1 MMVVLY
7 VLYCLLLSV
16 VSVYSVQFEPP
27 VPTWKK
33 VRRNDAEVGLSGNQ
47 GFAARNGHGLC
58 VFKDSLWVVGGR
70 SEEYITYNL
79 IPSVRRS
86 DVWKRCVH
94 VVKCAYTYHTMPQSS

>member
-1 MMVVLY
+1 MVNMGFMIVVN
-7 VLYCLLLSV
+7 VLYCLLSV
-16 VSVYSVQFEPP
+16 VPVYGAQFEPP
-27 VPTWKK
+27 VPSWRK
-33 VRRNDAEVGLSGNQ
+33 VKGNDAKIGSSGNQ

-58 VFKDSLWVVGGR
+58 VFKDSLWVVGGY

-94 VVKCAYTYHTMPQSS
+94 REVFLHMPL